1 METLDDVQ
9 LRIGLTHSSVYYSG
23 CDVIPTDGIS

>member
-1 METLDDVQ
+1 MGILDGVN

-23 CDVIPTDGIS
+23 CDVILTDETS